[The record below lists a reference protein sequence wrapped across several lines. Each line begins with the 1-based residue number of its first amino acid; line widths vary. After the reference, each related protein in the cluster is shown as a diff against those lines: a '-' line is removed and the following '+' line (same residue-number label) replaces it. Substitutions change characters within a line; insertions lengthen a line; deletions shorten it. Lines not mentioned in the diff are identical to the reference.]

1 MTESADSQTNRSV
14 YRLRWVGYGLLVFAL
29 IDAIQT
35 LIPLKLLDPGWQLQ
49 TVGALVERVPIPLLG
64 LALVF
69 FGEYYDRLPIEK
81 LLLKAL
87 SWLSLALSVLFA
99 LTILVTVLSTTQL
112 DDRVDLLVNRQATQQ
127 LIQLQQIENRLNQ
140 SRPEELAVLREQ
152 LRSLGVNILSKDPQA
167 LKTEI
172 ANRIVTLRSQLQVRA
187 KTEQQ
192 EEKFKLVKRSI
203 AWTLGA
209 VVASA
214 LFFIL
219 WKSTDWARSSLDELD

>member
-1 MTESADSQTNRSV
+1 MTESPDSQTNRSV

-49 TVGALVERVPIPLLG
+49 TVGSLIERVPIPLLG

-69 FGEYYDRLPIEK
+69 FGEYYDRISIEK
-81 LLLKAL
+81 GLLKGL
-87 SWLSLALSVLFA
+87 SWLSLALSVVFA
-99 LTILVTVLSTTQL
+99 LLILVTVVSTARL
-112 DDRVDLLVNRQATQQ
+112 DDRVDLLVTRQATQQ

-140 SRPEELAVLREQ
+140 SRPEELAALGDQ
-152 LRSLGVNILSKDPQA
+152 LRSFGINVLSKDPQA

-172 ANRIVTLRSQLQVRA
+172 ANRIVSLRAQLKVQA
-187 KTEQQ
+187 QAEQQ
-192 EEKFKLVKRSI
+192 EEKLKLVKRSV
-203 AWTLGA
+203 AWALGS
-209 VVASA
+209 VVAST

-219 WKSTDWARSSLDELD
+219 WKSTDWARSAD